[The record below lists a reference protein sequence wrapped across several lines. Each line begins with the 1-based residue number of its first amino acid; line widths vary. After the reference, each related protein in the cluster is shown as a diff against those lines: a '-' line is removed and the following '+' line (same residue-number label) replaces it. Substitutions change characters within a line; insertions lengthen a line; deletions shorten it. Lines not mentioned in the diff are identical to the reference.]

1 MPLQLAVPPSCP
13 HLRPCC
19 SHTARFNGAWYQ
31 AVIVQRLAGGSSAR
45 VHFRGWGSEFSEV
58 ELRTRLRLNVPL
70 GHAAACPCAAAW
82 RSCRHHDLI
91 WRLQV
96 MNSEDL
102 AKRTRARAQDT
113 LLAPVG
119 PNVVEVSAARCV
131 AAVSLLLLLLSMMV
145 MMMTM

>member
-1 MPLQLAVPPSCP
+1 MCRSAMLQRVLVL
-13 HLRPCC
+13 LR
-19 SHTARFNGAWYQ
+19 G
-31 AVIVQRLAGGSSAR
+31 
-45 VHFRGWGSEFSEV
+45 
-58 ELRTRLRLNVPL
+58 
-70 GHAAACPCAAAW
+70 
-82 RSCRHHDLI
+82 RSCRHHDLM

-113 LLAPVG
+113 LAAPVG

-131 AAVSLLLLLLSMMV
+131 AAVSLLLLLVMMV